1 VFKDK
6 RFLSENMSIVKVK
19 GWIHNIRILGK
30 IAFVVVRN
38 RDGLVQLTIKKSEN
52 EELYS
57 FTKELGL
64 EDVIEASGIE
74 VEKPKTKI
82 GREIYPSEIKI
93 LSKSEQPVPIDVT
106 GVTQALLPTRLEWR
120 PIDLRSPKN
129 FFIFKVQ
136 STIVEAAEEYLRKN
150 NFLQVFTPAIIGGVS
165 EGGAEVF
172 ELDYFGRHAYLRQDP
187 QLHRQ
192 LLMVAGFEKI
202 FEIGP
207 SWRAEKS
214 YTRRHL
220 CEHRGIA
227 VELSFI
233 SDEYDVIKLEEEL
246 IYNIFRRLK
255 EKYEDEFDKYG
266 IDVEIPKKPFPVLEF
281 PDIYEIL
288 RDMGKEIEYGSD
300 YDTESE
306 ILLWKYVKE
315 EYDSDLFFVN
325 RFPFNVKP
333 FYVMRVD
340 EDPFWA
346 RSVDL
351 LYKGIELSSG
361 GQREHRYE
369 KIIEQAKMKDI
380 SIESIDWFVKH
391 FRYGAPPH
399 GGFNIGI
406 ERLTMQLLNIY
417 NIREAVLFPRDPER
431 LLP

>member
-1 VFKDK
+1 
-6 RFLSENMSIVKVK
+6 MSSVLVK
-19 GWIHNIRILGK
+19 GWVHNIRVLGK
-30 IAFVVVRN
+30 IAFIVVRN
-38 RDGLVQLTIKKSEN
+38 REGFVQLTIKKSEN
-52 EELYS
+52 EKLYELA
-57 FTKELGL
+57 KELNL
-64 EDVIEASGIE
+64 EDVIVAEGVE
-74 VEKPKTKI
+74 VEKPITKI
-82 GREIYPSEIKI
+82 GREVFPRSIKV
-93 LSKSEQPVPIDVT
+93 LAKAKQPIPIDVT
-106 GVTQALLPTRLEWR
+106 GITQASLPTRLEWR
-120 PIDLRSPKN
+120 PIDLRSHKK

-136 STIVEAAEEYLRKN
+136 SSIVEAAETFLREN
-150 NFLQVFTPAIIGGVS
+150 GFIQVFTPAIIGGIS

-172 ELDYFGRHAYLRQDP
+172 EIDYFGRQAYLRQDP

-233 SDEYDVIKLEEEL
+233 KDEYDVIKLEEEL
-246 IYNIFRRLK
+246 VYFILDKLK
-255 EKYEDEFDKYG
+255 EKHGDEFSKYG
-266 IDVEIPKKPFPVLEF
+266 IELTLPKRPFPVLEF
-281 PDIYEIL
+281 PEIYEIL
-288 RDMGKEIEYGSD
+288 KGMGKKIEYGDD

-306 ILLWKYVKE
+306 VLLWRYVKE
-315 EYDSDLFFVN
+315 KYDNDFFFVN

-340 EDPFWA
+340 NDPFWA

-351 LYKGIELSSG
+351 LYKGVELSSG

-369 KIIEQAKMKDI
+369 KIIEQAKIKGI
-380 SIESIDWFVKH
+380 SINSIEWFAKH
-391 FRYGAPPH
+391 FKYGAPPH

-406 ERLTMQLLNIY
+406 ERLTMQLLNIH